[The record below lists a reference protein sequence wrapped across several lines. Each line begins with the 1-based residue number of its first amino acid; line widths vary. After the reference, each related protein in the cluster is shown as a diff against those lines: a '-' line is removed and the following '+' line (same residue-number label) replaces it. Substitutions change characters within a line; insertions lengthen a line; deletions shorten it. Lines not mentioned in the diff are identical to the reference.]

1 MSYNLSVCVFIKDTF
16 TGAFCLWESM
26 AALLPFSDEFLI
38 MDLGSTDGTRETLN
52 DIAMTNPKVRLLAG
66 EFPSI
71 NAMAFAKLANDLVRE
86 CKHDRVLYYQADEIW
101 HQDLLRL
108 MKQKFDEGNF
118 DLSFWRIQYANNFQ
132 YVKWFPHLV
141 HRVGD
146 RQGKQFYFAEK
157 PDEYLAANH
166 DGMNTVRVWEAT
178 LCSNYDGG
186 YFPRWG
192 AMGQDGIKPYTNEM
206 IMDVSLLGGFRD
218 NIIERR
224 AKHAPFWG
232 EEPTVPY
239 FDPKT
244 YRQWHIPASD
254 WIDRAMNNPDWT
266 RPETPYNIPQIMR
279 WHVGRTKYELRPEL
293 LEALKNN
300 TTEAMVG
307 L

>member
-1 MSYNLSVCVFIKDTF
+1 MYNLSVCVFIKDTF
-16 TGAFCLWESM
+16 TGAFCLFESM
-26 AALLPFSDEFLI
+26 AALLPFATEFLV

-52 DIAMTNPKVRLLAG
+52 EIAMTNPKVKLLGG

-71 NAMAFAKLANDLVRE
+71 NALAFARLANDLVKA

-108 MKQKFDEGNF
+108 MKAKFDEGNF

-146 RQGKQFYFAEK
+146 RRGKQFYFAQE
-157 PDEYLAANH
+157 PDEYPSANH

-186 YFPRWG
+186 YFPKWG
-192 AMGQDGIKPYTNEM
+192 TMGHDGIKPYTNEM

-239 FDPKT
+239 FDK
-244 YRQWHIPASD
+244 RSHKQLHVPASQWADKAMNDDD
-254 WIDRAMNNPDWT
+254 WIKT
-266 RPETPYNIPQIMR
+266 ESPYNIPQIMR
-279 WHVGRTKYELRPEL
+279 WHVGRTRYELRPEL

-300 TTEAMVG
+300 TTEEMVG

>member
-1 MSYNLSVCVFIKDTF
+1 MNYNLSVCVFIKDTF
-16 TGAFCLWESM
+16 TGAFCLFESM
-26 AALLPFSDEFLI
+26 ASLLPFSTEFLI
-38 MDLGSTDGTRETLN
+38 MDLGSTDGTREALN
-52 DIAMTNPKVRLLAG
+52 DIAMTNPKVRLLSG

-71 NAMAFAKLANDLVRE
+71 NALAFAKLANDLVKE
-86 CKHDRVLYYQADEIW
+86 CKYDRVLYYQADEIW

-141 HRVGD
+141 HRVGVRD
-146 RQGKQFYFAEK
+146 GKQFYFAENA
-157 PDEYLAANH
+157 DEYPAANH

-186 YFPRWG
+186 YFPKWG

-239 FDPKT
+239 FDSRSHK
-244 YRQWHIPASD
+244 QLHVPASQWAD
-254 WIDRAMNNPDWT
+254 KAMNDPDWT
-266 RPETPYNIPQIMR
+266 KTETPYNIPQIMR
-279 WHVGRTKYELRPEL
+279 YHVGRTKYEVRPEL

-300 TTEAMVG
+300 TTEELVG